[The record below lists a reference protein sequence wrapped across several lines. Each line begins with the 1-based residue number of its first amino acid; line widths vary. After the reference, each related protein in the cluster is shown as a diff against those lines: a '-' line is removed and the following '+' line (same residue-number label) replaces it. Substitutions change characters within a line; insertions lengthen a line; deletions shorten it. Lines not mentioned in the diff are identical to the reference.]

1 MKKLFLFFLMISAM
15 SCSKVPSESVSF
27 TNEGNII
34 KVKIG
39 AASTQEQLNILKD
52 SLVQHKII
60 LDLTTVE
67 YNKDKEI
74 KNIKMTVDSDW
85 GKGTTACCNNSS
97 SEEPIMT
104 QGFWVDY
111 NADAQKHF
119 CLGSDCFK

>member
-1 MKKLFLFFLMISAM
+1 MKKLFLFSLIISAI
-15 SCSKVPSESVSF
+15 SCSRAPCEGLSF
-27 TNEGNII
+27 INEGNII

-39 AASTQEQLNILKD
+39 AASTEQQLKTLQD
-52 SLVQHKII
+52 SLVFYKIR
-60 LDLTTVE
+60 LDLDTIA

-85 GKGTTACCNNSS
+85 GKGTTVCCNNSR

-104 QGFWVDY
+104 QGFFIDF

-119 CLGSDCFK
+119 CLGSDCF

>member
-1 MKKLFLFFLMISAM
+1 MKNLFILALIISVL
-15 SCSKVPSESVSF
+15 SCSKAPSEGLSF
-27 TNEGNII
+27 INDGNII

-39 AASTQEQLNILKD
+39 AASTQEQLNTLKD
-52 SLVQHKII
+52 SLLQHKII

-67 YNKDKEI
+67 YNQDKQI
-74 KNIKMTVDSDW
+74 KNIKMTVDSDL

-104 QGFWVDY
+104 QGFIVDK
-111 NADAQKHF
+111 NAGSAKPF